1 MSTDVKIDFE
11 VEFFTEGDVTSLY
24 TKTNEYGNELEN
36 ILNLYNTKTI
46 TNMHLFD
53 RYQKIKHYKTIEEI
67 MDDYYAIRYEF
78 YEKRK
83 EKLIEELKYIV
94 MVLKNKARFIKEQ
107 CDDLLDLRRKKMDV
121 ISKLLKERKYD
132 MIDEDKNYG
141 YLVNMPMSSIIEE
154 NIEKLEKEKM
164 KRIKELENLTGTSIS
179 EMWLHELDNLK
190 TALSKKKI
198 KLVKSP

>member
-1 MSTDVKIDFE
+1 
-11 VEFFTEGDVTSLY
+11 
-24 TKTNEYGNELEN
+24 
-36 ILNLYNTKTI
+36 
-46 TNMHLFD
+46 
-53 RYQKIKHYKTIEEI
+53 
-67 MDDYYAIRYEF
+67 MDDYYTIRYEF

-107 CDDLLDLRRKKMDV
+107 CDDVLDLRRKKMDV
-121 ISKLLKERKYD
+121 ISKMLTERKYD

-164 KRIKELENLTGTSIS
+164 KRIKELENLVGTTVSK
-179 EMWLHELDNLK
+179 MWLHELDNLK